1 MSSEIA
7 LTLSELD
14 MNDLIYRGEGNL
26 SLVVSLKSVMSE
38 SCEHLIGD
46 NLEKKFIPSF
56 CPSFCSAKESYSNSE
71 DYERP
76 GKC

>member
-38 SCEHLIGD
+38 SSEHLIGD
-46 NLEKKFIPSF
+46 NLEKKVHSLFLSIFLFS
-56 CPSFCSAKESYSNSE
+56 
-71 DYERP
+71 
-76 GKC
+76 